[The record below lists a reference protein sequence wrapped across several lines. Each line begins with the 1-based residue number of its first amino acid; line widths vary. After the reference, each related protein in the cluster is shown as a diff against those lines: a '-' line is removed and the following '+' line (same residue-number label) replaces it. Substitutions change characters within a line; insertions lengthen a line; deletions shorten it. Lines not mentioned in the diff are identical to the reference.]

1 MEKKRKAGELRFTRK
16 MQKKLAV
23 LFIFIM
29 LALIALGTRLVY
41 IYRNDGEKY
50 SKQVLTHQKY
60 DSRTIVAKRGDI
72 VDRKGTVMAT
82 SEEVYNVIL
91 DAKVMTTSAKG
102 ECVEPTIQAL
112 VKCFGAEEA
121 KIREFVKNSP
131 TSQYYVLMK
140 RVPYEQMQAFQDLVN
155 QVDKS
160 GKKINPN
167 IKGVWFEK
175 EYTRKYNYN
184 SLACDLLGFTL
195 GTGTQGMFGI
205 EEAYN
210 DYLTGTNG
218 REYGYLNSD
227 SDLERTVK
235 EPVNGNTVVSTMDI
249 NAQQIVEKHIKKFN
263 EEHTNEAR
271 EGNGA

>member
-140 RVPYEQMQAFQDLVN
+140 RVPYE
-155 QVDKS
+155 
-160 GKKINPN
+160 
-167 IKGVWFEK
+167 
-175 EYTRKYNYN
+175 
-184 SLACDLLGFTL
+184 
-195 GTGTQGMFGI
+195 
-205 EEAYN
+205 
-210 DYLTGTNG
+210 
-218 REYGYLNSD
+218 
-227 SDLERTVK
+227 
-235 EPVNGNTVVSTMDI
+235 
-249 NAQQIVEKHIKKFN
+249 
-263 EEHTNEAR
+263 
-271 EGNGA
+271 